1 MIRRNI
7 YNNTLST
14 SQTSNTNN
22 NRFFKLIIKGNT
34 NNNIRLLNLSSS
46 SPIHINIKGHS
57 KTLDIYDT
65 HLTNNFISDEIEYV
79 SVYKKDEL
87 FTFDGNN
94 NNCII
99 EYTKLDT
106 EFYYYIEMFSE
117 SIISYSSFFS
127 IVLI

>member
-14 SQTSNTNN
+14 SQISNTNN
-22 NRFFKLIIKGNT
+22 NKFFKFIIKGNT
-34 NNNIRLLNLSSS
+34 NDNIRLLKLSSS
-46 SPIHINIKGHS
+46 SPINIDIKGHS
-57 KTLDIYDT
+57 KTFDIYDT
-65 HLTNNFISDEIEYV
+65 HLTNNFISDDIEFV
-79 SVYKKDEL
+79 SVYKKDQL

-99 EYTKLDT
+99 EYSKLDT

-117 SIISYSSFFS
+117 SIITYTSYFS